1 MAYVRHPNKFKP
13 LLLDEARNAHKSGTH
28 VFGQALE
35 FGVNCFIQ
43 SFDNPSGSHYYT
55 KKDILPFHHRSVHTP
70 LLANRAFSLAPN
82 PRSLLVRPCRA
93 RCAYSTM
100 PIAVE
105 NSGSSKFDGSL
116 AMGTG

>member
-55 KKDILPFHHRSVHTP
+55 KKDISTDPSQIRSH
-70 LLANRAFSLAPN
+70 SLAGEQGLQPGAKSTVAVGAPL
-82 PRSLLVRPCRA
+82 PRAVR
-93 RCAYSTM
+93 
-100 PIAVE
+100 V
-105 NSGSSKFDGSL
+105 
-116 AMGTG
+116 